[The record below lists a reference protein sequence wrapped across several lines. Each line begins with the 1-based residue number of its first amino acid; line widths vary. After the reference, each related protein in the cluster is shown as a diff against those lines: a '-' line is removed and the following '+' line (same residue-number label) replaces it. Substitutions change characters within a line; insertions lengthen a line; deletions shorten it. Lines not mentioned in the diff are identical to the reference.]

1 MLPSRSVTV
10 FEASPWGS
18 ISIESRQSLIQCV
31 NSDVRFEYSMDCE
44 PLCVGCTGMTYALR
58 MYLMGC
64 EDKCGNGEKNGVGI
78 TSGKAAKCAGR
89 TLGA

>member
-1 MLPSRSVTV
+1 MGKYFNRKPSIPHPMCQLGRAVRILD
-10 FEASPWGS
+10 GS
-18 ISIESRQSLIQCV
+18 
-31 NSDVRFEYSMDCE
+31 CE